1 MEYFGL
7 IDKMKE
13 YCSTQNNIFIAGGN
27 DYKAYRNAL
36 LDNEEYA
43 NGQLIVF
50 AGFEM
55 IPTLSMNQL
64 NGLKYTGVVGIGRKC
79 EEKTIV
85 QDDEDTIEDETVKEY
100 TVSNLDE
107 TYQQKYD
114 RRLKS
119 LATQLFN
126 FCQLMACNNNLEIT
140 SMTMGEKIN
149 QYDLNADFVE
159 CQITF
164 EQ

>member
-13 YCSTQNNIFIAGGN
+13 YCETQNHVFIAGGN
-27 DYKAYRNAL
+27 DYKAYRNSL
-36 LDNEEYA
+36 LDDNEYA

-64 NGLKYTGVVGIGRKC
+64 NGLKYTGVVGVGRKC
-79 EEKTIV
+79 EEKTITE
-85 QDDEDTIEDETVKEY
+85 DDIDTEENEELKEY

-119 LATQLFN
+119 LATQLFI